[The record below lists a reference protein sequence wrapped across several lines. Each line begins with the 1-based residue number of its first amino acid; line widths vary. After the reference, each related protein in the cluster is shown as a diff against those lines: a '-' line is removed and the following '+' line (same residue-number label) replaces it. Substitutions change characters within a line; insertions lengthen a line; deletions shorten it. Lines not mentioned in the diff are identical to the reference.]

1 MYVIL
6 GLSSSFGILVFY
18 EQGLATK
25 GTLKVANLPVPS
37 QSVLSTETILTPS
50 DAEYITE

>member
-1 MYVIL
+1 MHIL
-6 GLSSSFGILVFY
+6 GLSSSFAILVFC
-18 EQGLATK
+18 EQSFATK

-37 QSVLSTETILTPS
+37 QSVLSAETVLTPS